1 VRPAAAQ
8 PARTAPRVAR
18 RTVCAAQPE
27 RPALA
32 TTLAAAA
39 LAAAVSLGAV
49 DAAQADVSGLT
60 PCKDSKQFAK
70 RQKNELK
77 ALDKR
82 LKLVGS
88 TCSCS
93 DQHVNTSHSALVAMQ
108 LPCPAPL
115 HVCGHWHNWQ
125 RCRRHMMGCSAGA

>member
-1 VRPAAAQ
+1 MGPTTMPLDMLTQAVTFWARCIQEALRVKPVTAQ
-8 PARTAPRVAR
+8 PARLAPRVAR
-18 RTVCAAQPE
+18 QTVCSAQQE

-32 TTLAAAA
+32 STLAAAA

-60 PCKDSKQFAK
+60 PCKESKQFAK

-82 LKLVGS
+82 LKLVGA
-88 TCSCS
+88 TLNPS
-93 DQHVNTSHSALVAMQ
+93 DQHAM
-108 LPCPAPL
+108 
-115 HVCGHWHNWQ
+115 
-125 RCRRHMMGCSAGA
+125 

>member
-1 VRPAAAQ
+1 MSVDVPGGDWDRPRCRCISSRKPKLVWVRCIQEALRAKPVSAQ
-8 PARTAPRVAR
+8 PARLAPRVAR
-18 RTVCAAQPE
+18 QTVCSVQQE

-32 TTLAAAA
+32 STLAAAA

-82 LKLVGS
+82 LKLVG
-88 TCSCS
+88 
-93 DQHVNTSHSALVAMQ
+93 AA
-108 LPCPAPL
+108 
-115 HVCGHWHNWQ
+115 
-125 RCRRHMMGCSAGA
+125 